1 LDPRRATHQDNLLM
15 LLKSTLAALALI
27 AAAPAASL
35 AQPDDQGWNGP
46 GWYIS
51 GGGSSDAAVLPSYIL
66 FDGPHGEQQDC
77 LTLHDRLYAP
87 IGACRYLNVKPAK
100 TW

>member
-1 LDPRRATHQDNLLM
+1 M
-15 LLKSTLAALALI
+15 LLKSTLAALALV
-27 AAAPAASL
+27 AAAPAA
-35 AQPDDQGWNGP
+35 AQPDEQGWNGP

-51 GGGSSDAAVLPSYIL
+51 GGGSSDETVQPAYIL
-66 FDGPHGEQQDC
+66 FDGPHDEQQTC
-77 LTLHDRLYAP
+77 LTLHDQLYAP

>member
-1 LDPRRATHQDNLLM
+1 M
-15 LLKSTLAALALI
+15 LLKSTLAALALML
-27 AAAPAASL
+27 APAASQ

-51 GGGSSDAAVLPSYIL
+51 GGSSDKTVLPAYIL
-66 FDGPHGEQQDC
+66 FDGPHAQQQAC
-77 LTLHDRLYAP
+77 LALHDQLYAP